1 MTGRTAR
8 WPVSAAAVVLA
19 PTLLAGCQP
28 DPQVGASTPGPVA
41 SRVGASATAT
51 PRPTASSTPSTGG
64 KTLTGTVRW
73 VLDGDT
79 FDLRDKAKQ
88 NHRVRLLG
96 IDAPELDTDDAKAQ
110 CGAATAKKALA
121 KLLPAGTSVTVSFD
135 PRADTNNDG
144 MMDRRTEF
152 AKHVKFCHSLLAM
165 QNGVL
170 ACTETQIVF
179 LKDTNNDNVADLREV
194 WFDGFT
200 PAHPQMQIGCP
211 RYGFDN
217 WIYLTYGHGKEIGRA
232 HV

>member
-28 DPQVGASTPGPVA
+28 DPQVGASSPGPVA

-96 IDAPELDTDDAKAQ
+96 IDAPELATDDAKAQ

-135 PRADTNNDG
+135 PRADNH
-144 MMDRRTEF
+144 DRFGRDLGYVRT
-152 AKHVKFCHSLLAM
+152 AKTGDVALSLLQRGIVASWSPASSRPPSRKATYDAAEAKAR
-165 QNGVL
+165 NAKKGL
-170 ACTETQIVF
+170 WAAC
-179 LKDTNNDNVADLREV
+179 DS
-194 WFDGFT
+194 
-200 PAHPQMQIGCP
+200 
-211 RYGFDN
+211 
-217 WIYLTYGHGKEIGRA
+217 IGR
-232 HV
+232 